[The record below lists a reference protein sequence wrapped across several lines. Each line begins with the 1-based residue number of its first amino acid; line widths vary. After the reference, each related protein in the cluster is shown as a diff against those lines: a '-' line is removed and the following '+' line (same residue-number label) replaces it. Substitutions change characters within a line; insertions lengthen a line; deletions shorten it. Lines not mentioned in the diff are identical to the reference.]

1 MLTEKEKANKEVD
14 NMSRKR
20 VFLTAVLILTANL
33 LSGPAAVVAESTS
46 NSSTSTSSTS
56 EVEASSSTTEST
68 TTDSSTATSDSSSSS
83 TDSTD
88 TSTDTSTSTDESTTA
103 SSEAAP
109 VQQSPATKAA
119 PSVSVFDP
127 TQLFS
132 YPLGVGTEFSA
143 FAGGKITL
151 GHQDTTGFMGASEID
166 SMNSWPSLFTPN
178 LPGGLAVSDPQE
190 NISLVTNTINANLAT
205 VLSSPSMFPNQKII
219 VNQGNVPAGKKS
231 QHLANDLKSFKDNGI
246 DSSNWQNTTKTN
258 LINIANQYQS
268 LTQGSDVA
276 VSDASIQASQQTIKN
291 GASNKNVHQMTID
304 LSQYTGKNTP
314 VVVFN
319 LQQLADNDA
328 YEMDYKQASS
338 GILPFI
344 IVNWQNTGTFTW
356 GWNNS
361 FTVSGDAPIAAL
373 GSHIIDSFPN
383 AGQVSII
390 ASKFYG
396 SVLVPQGN
404 ILAGESGLDVMHS
417 SYAAGGD
424 IELKSQLPLDQVTA
438 NQFDRKAW
446 PGKQAPVP
454 EKIPTIAL
462 TKDGTVANAPIQVL
476 PGQSLHLGIQTTNY
490 GGAVVDEAVDDQAF
504 VSIPLAKGI
513 DLANLSVGKHTVT
526 VRVPGYPD
534 IQAQVTIIVSG
545 YLTLDEIPNL
555 QFGSK
560 DLEQYVA
567 APSYQLVNGTTTSNS
582 DTEGND
588 QLTVKVTD
596 NRYVEQQSP
605 WSLSVQ
611 LSPFRDGKNEV
622 KGSLAF
628 SSKDAAGLLNGE
640 VASGQTL
647 TFSKAGN
654 TELTGSLS
662 EKLSTNTSL
671 KVDEPTPEPGTYQGK
686 LSWSLSNAPQ

>member
-1 MLTEKEKANKEVD
+1 MGKTK
-14 NMSRKR
+14 M
-20 VFLTAVLILTANL
+20 FLTAVLIVNFLG
-33 LSGPAAVVAESTS
+33 GPLAIAAESSSTS
-46 NSSTSTSSTS
+46 SSEASSEVEAGTSTTESTATDSSTSTSD
-56 EVEASSSTTEST
+56 SSASTTEST
-68 TTDSSTATSDSSSSS
+68 DDATASTEESTA
-83 TDSTD
+83 
-88 TSTDTSTSTDESTTA
+88 A
-103 SSEAAP
+103 SSDTVP
-109 VQQSPATKAA
+109 VQQSPTAKAVS
-119 PSVSVFDP
+119 SVPVFDP
-127 TQLFS
+127 TKLPS
-132 YPLGVGTEFSA
+132 YALGVGTEFTA
-143 FAGGKITL
+143 FAGGTITI
-151 GHQDTTGFMGASEID
+151 GHQDSTGFMGANEID
-166 SMNSWPSLFTPN
+166 SMNSWTNLFTPN

-190 NISLVTNTINANLAT
+190 NISLVTNTINPTLAT
-205 VLSSPSMFPNQKII
+205 VLSKSGMFTNQKII
-219 VNQGNVPAGKKS
+219 VNQGNVPAEKKS

-246 DSSNWQNTTKTN
+246 DSSKWEDTTKAN
-258 LINIANQYQS
+258 LTSISAQYQE
-268 LTQGSDVA
+268 LTQGGNVA
-276 VSDASIQASQQTIKN
+276 VSDASIQASQQTSYNGTSSKN
-291 GASNKNVHQMTID
+291 IHQMTID
-304 LSQYTGKNTP
+304 LSQYTGTVTP
-314 VVVFN
+314 IVVFN
-319 LQQLADNDA
+319 LKQIASNDS
-328 YEMDYKQASS
+328 YEMNYKQSSS

-344 IVNWQNTGTFTW
+344 IVNWQDTGTYTW

-361 FTVSGDAPIAAL
+361 FTVSGDASIAAL

-383 AGQVSII
+383 ANQVSII

-396 SVLVPQGN
+396 SVLVPNGN

-454 EKIPTIAL
+454 EKIPTISL

-490 GGAVVDEAVDDQAF
+490 DGAVVDEAVDDQAF

-611 LSPFRDGKNEV
+611 LSPFSDGKNEV

-628 SSKDAAGLLNGE
+628 SSEDAAGLLNGE

-654 TELTGSLS
+654 TELTGSLN